1 MNKRQLLTAH
11 NVFMVHPEK
20 ERKSGWIKQIYPGHI
35 HIKIEKK
42 KEKVLDHASMTE
54 IDATPDTRS
63 CQVIEQLIK
72 VV

>member
-1 MNKRQLLTAH
+1 MCSWFTL
-11 NVFMVHPEK
+11 
-20 ERKSGWIKQIYPGHI
+20 RKKGNLGESSKYIQVTF
-35 HIKIEKK
+35 HIKIEK
-42 KEKVLDHASMTE
+42 KEKVLDHASITE